1 VKKSFLVLC
10 VITAGM
16 LAACSSPN
24 ADWQKATQQNSVA
37 AYQQFIQQHPN
48 DARAEQAR
56 NRINALQDEQA
67 WNTAKSA
74 NTLDSYQQ
82 YLQQEPNGMHAADA
96 QDKVNGLQQAAAWQ
110 TAQNTNTAQGYQDF
124 LSKYPNAPQ
133 AGDAQAAL
141 KKLTGFQL
149 LLASTRSKTL
159 ADKMAQHLKSKYGN
173 EVQDVVVVPPTGKSK
188 TLEVRSAPMSESDA
202 KAACAKLK
210 KAHQRCTVV
219 KSAS

>member
-10 VITAGM
+10 VITAGV

-37 AYQQFIQQHPN
+37 SYQQFIQQHPN
-48 DARAEQAR
+48 DARVEQAR

-67 WNTAKSA
+67 WTTAKNA

-82 YLQQEPNGMHAADA
+82 YLQAEPNGMHAADA
-96 QDKVNGLQQAAAWQ
+96 QDKVNSLQQAAAWQ
-110 TAQNTNTAQGYQDF
+110 TAQSTNTAQGYQDF

-133 AGDAQAAL
+133 AADAQTAL
-141 KKLTGFQL
+141 KGLTGYQA

-159 ADKMAQHLKSKYGN
+159 ADKLAQRLKSKYGN
-173 EVQDVVVVPPTGKSK
+173 ELQDVVVVPPTGKSK

-210 KAHQRCTVV
+210 KVHQRCMVV